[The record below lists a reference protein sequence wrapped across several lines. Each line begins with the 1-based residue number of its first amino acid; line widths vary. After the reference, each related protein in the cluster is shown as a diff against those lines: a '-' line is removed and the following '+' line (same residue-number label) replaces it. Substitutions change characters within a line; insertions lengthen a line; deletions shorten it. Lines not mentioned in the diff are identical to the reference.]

1 MGLALKYKLSELTD
15 IKHGYAFKGE
25 FFIEQKDGET
35 NNILLTPGNISIGGG
50 FNKKRLRYYSDL
62 GPIPNGYILK
72 YDDIIVNMTDL
83 SKAGDTLGF
92 PAKVPKSS
100 TQIFLHNQRL
110 GKVVNLK
117 PNILDTNY
125 LYYLFQTSEYRHHV
139 LSTASG
145 TTVRHT
151 SPTKILD
158 FVINLPE
165 INDQITIANILS
177 SFDDK
182 IEINNAIIANL
193 EEQAQAIFKSWFVD
207 FEPFL
212 DEGFVDSEVGLI
224 PKGFSVVRLKEV
236 STRRN
241 GYSYKSKELN
251 ELSDTN
257 MITLKN
263 FNRNGGIDFSD
274 TKPIDETERM
284 KEFHFLNSG
293 DILIACTDLTQ
304 NAEVLGR
311 TISYFENEEFDKEV
325 YSMDLVKIEPNNIE
339 DQMYIYYYLNSFVF
353 KSFAEGVAT
362 GTTVL
367 HLPKKSIDEF
377 KMVYPS
383 SKLVNEF
390 SNLVKPMLLKQNKL
404 TLENKKL
411 EEVRDALLPKLMS
424 GEIRLG
430 EAVESK

>member
-1 MGLALKYKLSELTD
+1 MGLGLKYKLSELID

-193 EEQAQAIFKSWFVD
+193 EEQAQAIFKSWFMD
-207 FEPFL
+207 SALFQDEEYETKKLGELFEFIKGKKPKTISEVKK
-212 DEGFVDSEVGLI
+212 EGFVPYLVKKYIDGDEATFTSSDDGILIDDLDIFMLMDGANSGNIYYGYHGILGSTFSFLKNVNEMVNEYIYWYLLINQESVKNQNTGSAIPHANKDYINNLEVALPI
-224 PKGFSVVRLKEV
+224 DIETNKVLKRLKDIRLY
-236 STRRN
+236 TINIRR
-241 GYSYKSKELN
+241 
-251 ELSDTN
+251 
-257 MITLKN
+257 
-263 FNRNGGIDFSD
+263 
-274 TKPIDETERM
+274 
-284 KEFHFLNSG
+284 
-293 DILIACTDLTQ
+293 
-304 NAEVLGR
+304 
-311 TISYFENEEFDKEV
+311 EN
-325 YSMDLVKIEPNNIE
+325 
-339 DQMYIYYYLNSFVF
+339 
-353 KSFAEGVAT
+353 
-362 GTTVL
+362 
-367 HLPKKSIDEF
+367 
-377 KMVYPS
+377 
-383 SKLVNEF
+383 
-390 SNLVKPMLLKQNKL
+390 NKL
-404 TLENKKL
+404 LET
-411 EEVRDALLPKLMS
+411 RDTLLPKLMS
-424 GEIRLG
+424 GEIRVE
-430 EAVESK
+430 EAIEVEEM